1 MRATFS
7 HIFVL
12 VLLLMAGC
20 TAPRFN
26 DPALAG
32 YNPNY
37 PPVIRKV
44 AIPSEYD
51 GKSPV
56 YACEEFAIFD
66 AGKWNDPVKYYDL
79 AASAARRGD
88 IGAQGVLDQ
97 ERKHS
102 VKQICDDGLVVI
114 KMWLFLGRGESLLFS
129 EGNFR
134 FYFADGSS
142 ALDRGVRVNMS
153 DDRYDP
159 HGPLRSYQNHPLKV
173 SRDNI
178 QSGDDA
184 VAVVF
189 LFDREHYGKEVSRV
203 ERIGAQN

>member
-1 MRATFS
+1 MRAAFL
-7 HIFVL
+7 HIFVP
-12 VLLLMAGC
+12 VLLLIAAC
-20 TAPRFN
+20 TAPRLN

-37 PPVIRKV
+37 PPVVKKV

-51 GKSPV
+51 GESPV
-56 YACEEFAIFD
+56 YSCEDFAIFN

-79 AASAARRGD
+79 AAAAARNGD
-88 IGAQGVLDQ
+88 PGAQGVLDQ

-102 VKQICDDGLVVI
+102 VKQICDDELVVI
-114 KMWLFLGRGESLLFS
+114 KMWLFLARGESLLFS

-142 ALDRGVRVNMS
+142 ALDRGVRVNMR

-159 HGPLRSYQNHPLKV
+159 HGPHRSYQNTPLRV
-173 SRDNI
+173 SRKNI

-189 LFDREHYGKEVSRV
+189 LLDREHYGKEIVRA
-203 ERIGAQN
+203 ERIGA